1 MEWPFFRDADNLAH
15 AEHLITRGGV
25 QMRGKRKELADAVI
39 RAARE
44 WARDDADDIDSIVA
58 CNAQLAAAV
67 EAYDAYDAA
76 VLTGAGA
83 QWAEGSE
90 TSRQAAFL
98 AAPLQATVRYEI
110 LALMVNVPPLAHPGY
125 TDRQLEARLHGSH
138 QTVSSARNWLCKGG
152 WLEDSGLRRVTNGR
166 PAVVWQLTP
175 AGRRKLTGGQD
186 DSDRTTA

>member
-1 MEWPFFRDADNLAH
+1 
-15 AEHLITRGGV
+15 
-25 QMRGKRKELADAVI
+25 MRGKRKELTDAVLI
-39 RAARE
+39 AARDYVAADY
-44 WARDDADDIDSIVA
+44 WLTVAVHAGWGKVPGLTAAADDCFAKLV
-58 CNAQLAAAV
+58 AAV
-67 EAYDAYDAA
+67 TAHDAFDAA